1 MFTPRFFSHLFTR
14 GVIFFAIA
22 WVAMH
27 NGDRIMHETFAE
39 FLERKTTGNCTYKEF
54 ARLAVADDT
63 FWDEPEIPHLIYSI
77 LHWEC
82 SKKDIDRYMTDCVRA
97 WVHWV
102 DSERRFKEWKE
113 YRQKVAQA
121 V

>member
-1 MFTPRFFSHLFTR
+1 
-14 GVIFFAIA
+14 
-22 WVAMH
+22 
-27 NGDRIMHETFAE
+27 MHETFAE